1 MKKRAF
7 DIIVILLI
15 TIILIILYQ
24 FNLLEKTAKFMLIP
38 ILAFYY
44 LGQYSERKFQ
54 KWIYKFSYSCA
65 RFSIFDS
72 SHSCAR
78 I

>member
-7 DIIVILLI
+7 DIIAILLI

-54 KWIYKFSYSCA
+54 K
-65 RFSIFDS
+65 
-72 SHSCAR
+72 
-78 I
+78 